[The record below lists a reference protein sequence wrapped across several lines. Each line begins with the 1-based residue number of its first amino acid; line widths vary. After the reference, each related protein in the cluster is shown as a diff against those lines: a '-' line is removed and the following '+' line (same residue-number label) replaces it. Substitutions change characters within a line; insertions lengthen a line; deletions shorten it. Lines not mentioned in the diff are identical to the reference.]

1 MGSSTPLT
9 TENLRSPNRDWNE
22 IRPLAFVAALLGT
35 MIIPHGPSLSINT
48 RVIKLMHTLFK
59 GYEDQGTKKYYPI
72 TLVIL
77 SDMYRALGKCKERHR
92 YFQGCNLLLPWWILS
107 HLAKGVGT

>member
-35 MIIPHGPSLSINT
+35 MIIPHGPSLSINN
-48 RVIKLMHTLFK
+48 RVITLAHTLFK
-59 GYEDQGTKKYYPI
+59 GYENQGTTKYYPI

-77 SDMYRALGKCKERHR
+77 FDMYRTLEKCKEGHL
-92 YFQGCNLLLPWWILS
+92 YFKGCSLLL
-107 HLAKGVGT
+107 